1 MYQFPSPIYV
11 HDYWANIQWVARL
24 GHRRGWLQDYL
35 NVIKLIDPS
44 RLDVDLSCS
53 GVDVPSAILN
63 PELVGN
69 IRTHWM
75 ANKSPQQICG
85 LCTYRV
91 HHGTLALCLS
101 KYTFT
106 TVCMHD
112 ADAASIISVYR
123 SFPYG
128 ITNTNAWDMGHGNE
142 TAR

>member
-1 MYQFPSPIYV
+1 MGG
-11 HDYWANIQWVARL
+11 AAGTREGLAARL
-24 GHRRGWLQDYL
+24 PQCS
-35 NVIKLIDPS
+35 KLI
-44 RLDVDLSCS
+44 LLGCMDVDLSCS
-53 GVDVPSAILN
+53 RVDVPSAILN